1 MNRDGMRQ
9 AAVLIASLH
18 PRDRAWI
25 RRRLPDGWWTRLKR
39 LSDQVRALGPA
50 DADVLRDALREA
62 PGARPEPPTPDVLLA
77 GLDGLSAT
85 WVARTLSACAPDHR
99 EMYLSGRS
107 PADQAAIE
115 RALREGPASLPPKL
129 AATLARLVRQR
140 GERAAMPEIRP

>member
-1 MNRDGMRQ
+1 MRQ

-25 RRRLPDGWWTRLKR
+25 RRRLPAGWWMRLKR

-50 DADVLRDALREA
+50 NADVLRDALRQTA
-62 PGARPEPPTPDVLLA
+62 DARPEPPTPDVLLA
-77 GLDGLSAT
+77 GLDGLPPSWA
-85 WVARTLSACAPDHR
+85 ARMLSACAPDHR

-115 RALREGPASLPPKL
+115 RALREGPGSVPPKL

-140 GERAAMPEIRP
+140 GERAAMFEIRR